1 MGHEFLLL
9 SRHTSHDDRMVY
21 EKFRTTAAFKDEGT
35 SAVEMSVEAA
45 LYGVT
50 WSQQI
55 HSAVAK
61 PMLVDDYMYGVI
73 LYVILSNILGTITI
87 HFHCRS

>member
-9 SRHTSHDDRMVY
+9 SSHTSHDDRMVY

-50 WSQQI
+50 WPQQI
-55 HSAVAK
+55 RVQWLN
-61 PMLVDDYMYGVI
+61 PCWLMIICMGLY
-73 LYVILSNILGTITI
+73 YVILSNILGTITI

>member
-9 SRHTSHDDRMVY
+9 SSHTSHDDRMVY
-21 EKFRTTAAFKDEGT
+21 EKIRTTAAFKDEGT